1 MQILLNLSLNSV
13 EVDSTLEGSSTYT
26 EGTLSASTL
35 GGTSPGSTLGG
46 TSGSTSLCSSDKA
59 MLLSGEPVTTGA
71 RSQDILFT
79 LNSLGTRLY
88 NLFLKL
94 RSCFIRNLGYSSFY
108 DIPP

>member
-1 MQILLNLSLNSV
+1 M

-26 EGTLSASTL
+26 EGTLSASTF
-35 GGTSPGSTLGG
+35 GGTSPGSTLGVTSSGSTLGG

-79 LNSLGTRLY
+79 LNSLGTHLY

-94 RSCFIRNLGYSSFY
+94 RNLNNRLNLFCWP
-108 DIPP
+108 IIKV

>member
-1 MQILLNLSLNSV
+1 M

-35 GGTSPGSTLGG
+35 GGTSPGSTLGGTSSGSTLGGTSPGSTLGVTSSGSTLGG

-79 LNSLGTRLY
+79 LNSLGTHLY
-88 NLFLKL
+88 NL
-94 RSCFIRNLGYSSFY
+94 
-108 DIPP
+108 